1 MNYVATIGLEVH
13 VQLKTCSK
21 MFCASAVKFGAE
33 PNTNTCPICLGL
45 PGALPVM
52 NHEALRLTVL
62 TGLMLG
68 CDIAPVSKFDRKNYF
83 YPDMPKNYQISQYD
97 MPLCTNGSVPLHDLA
112 YPKDA
117 QKTITTPDR
126 EVHLVRIH
134 LEEDVAK
141 SFHFENATGIDFN
154 RAGTPLMEI
163 VTQPEI
169 YSPEEAF
176 AFLTALKQIL
186 IYGDV
191 SDADMEK
198 GQLRC
203 DCNVSVRPEEQTELG
218 AKIEIKNMNSIS
230 GVRRALAYEIQR
242 QIGLLKSSERLEQET
257 RGWDD
262 TAGETFLMRT
272 KEFAHDYRYFP
283 DPDLVPV
290 KTDVLLADV
299 RQRVPELPKAK
310 RARFVQQYHVSPY
323 DAGVLANDLDLAR
336 YFEVAAKGAQK
347 PKNVANWILNDLQ
360 NALTAAGKTVHDCP
374 IPPETIDELVN
385 LIDSGKISGK
395 QGKEV
400 FAEMFATGKRAAAI
414 VKEKGIEQL
423 SDSSAIEALCDE
435 VIQANP
441 KPVADFKAG
450 NVASLN
456 FLKGQVI
463 KLSKGKANPQLV
475 GEILERKLKVS
486 TGVLSG
492 APSLGPLAV
501 QINQSAR
508 WRHEFREIFA
518 VASRMVKRVQ
528 TRIHCRLGQRD
539 ATRARFVCEN
549 DFIPLDRGNL
559 IIETRYRPATEKC
572 TCGFWRIE
580 DRRLDFVLSRDATH

>member
-13 VQLKTCSK
+13 VQLKTRSK
-21 MFCASAVKFGAE
+21 MFCASPVEFGAE
-33 PNTNTCPICLGL
+33 PNAHTCPICLGL

-117 QKTITTPDR
+117 QKNIATRDKG
-126 EVHLVRIH
+126 VHLVRIH

-141 SFHFENATGIDFN
+141 SFHFENCTGIDFN

-169 YSPEEAF
+169 NSPEEAF

-186 IYGDV
+186 MYGDV

-203 DCNVSVRPEEQTELG
+203 DCNVSVRPESQTKFG
-218 AKIEIKNMNSIS
+218 AKIEIKNLNSIS
-230 GVRRALAYEIQR
+230 GVRRALSYEIRR
-242 QIGLLKSSERLEQET
+242 QIALLERGDTLEQQT

-262 TAGETFLMRT
+262 VAGETFLMRT

-290 KTDVLLADV
+290 KTDVLVADV
-299 RQRVPELPKAK
+299 RERVPELPKAK
-310 RARFVQQYHVSPY
+310 RARFVEEYQVSPY
-323 DAGVLANDLDLAR
+323 DAGVLASDLELAK
-336 YFEVAAKGAQK
+336 YFESAAKDAKK
-347 PKNVANWILNDLQ
+347 PKNIANWILNDLQ
-360 NALTAAGKTVHDCP
+360 NALSAAGKTIHDCP
-374 IPPETIDELVN
+374 IPPKALDELVN
-385 LIDSGKISGK
+385 LIEVGKISGK

-400 FAEMFATGKRAAAI
+400 FAEMFATGRSAAAI
-414 VKEKGIEQL
+414 VKEKGVEQL
-423 SDSSAIEALCDE
+423 SDVSAIEKLCDE
-435 VIQANP
+435 AINANP

-475 GEILERKLKVS
+475 GEILERKLA
-486 TGVLSG
+486 G
-492 APSLGPLAV
+492 
-501 QINQSAR
+501 
-508 WRHEFREIFA
+508 
-518 VASRMVKRVQ
+518 
-528 TRIHCRLGQRD
+528 
-539 ATRARFVCEN
+539 
-549 DFIPLDRGNL
+549 
-559 IIETRYRPATEKC
+559 
-572 TCGFWRIE
+572 
-580 DRRLDFVLSRDATH
+580 

>member
-1 MNYVATIGLEVH
+1 MKYISTIGLEVH
-13 VQLKTCSK
+13 VQLKTRSK
-21 MFCASAVKFGAE
+21 MFCASPVEFGAE
-33 PNTNTCPICLGL
+33 PNTHTCPVCLGL

-52 NHEALRLTVL
+52 NEQALRMTVL

-117 QKTITTPDR
+117 QKNIATRDK

-141 SFHFENATGIDFN
+141 SFHFENSTGIDFN

-169 YSPEEAF
+169 NSPEEAF

-186 IYGDV
+186 IYGAV

-203 DCNVSVRPEEQTELG
+203 DCNVSVRPENQTELG
-218 AKIEIKNMNSIS
+218 AKIELKNLNSIS
-230 GVRRALAYEIQR
+230 GVRRALAYEIRR
-242 QIGLLKSSERLEQET
+242 QTSVLERRERIEQET

-262 TAGETFLMRT
+262 AAGKTFLMRT

-290 KTDVLLADV
+290 KTDALVAEV
-299 RQRVPELPKAK
+299 RHRVPELPKAK
-310 RARFVQQYHVSPY
+310 RARFVEQYQVSPY
-323 DAGVLANDLDLAR
+323 DAAVLADDLELAR
-336 YFEVAAKGAQK
+336 YFEAAAKGAKK
-347 PKNVANWILNDLQ
+347 PKNIANWILNDLQ
-360 NALTAAGKTVHDCP
+360 NALGVAGKGINDCP
-374 IPPETIDELVN
+374 IPPEALDEFVN
-385 LIDSGKISGK
+385 LIESGKISGK

-400 FAEMFATGKRAAAI
+400 FAEMFASGRSAAAI

-423 SDSSAIEALCDE
+423 SDIGTIESLCDE
-435 VIQANP
+435 VIAANP
-441 KPVADFKAG
+441 KPVADFRTG

-475 GEILERKLKVS
+475 GEILEKKLK
-486 TGVLSG
+486 G
-492 APSLGPLAV
+492 
-501 QINQSAR
+501 
-508 WRHEFREIFA
+508 
-518 VASRMVKRVQ
+518 
-528 TRIHCRLGQRD
+528 
-539 ATRARFVCEN
+539 
-549 DFIPLDRGNL
+549 
-559 IIETRYRPATEKC
+559 
-572 TCGFWRIE
+572 
-580 DRRLDFVLSRDATH
+580 

>member
-1 MNYVATIGLEVH
+1 MNYITTIGLEVH
-13 VQLKTCSK
+13 VQLKTRSK
-21 MFCASAVKFGAE
+21 MFCASPVEFGAE
-33 PNTNTCPICLGL
+33 PNRHTCPICLGL

-52 NHEALRLTVL
+52 NHEALRMTVL

-68 CDIAPVSKFDRKNYF
+68 CDIAPISKFDRKNYF

-97 MPLCTNGSVPLHDLA
+97 MPLCTNGSVPLHDFA

-117 QKTITTPDR
+117 QKTIVTPDK

-242 QIGLLKSSERLEQET
+242 QISLLKSGERLEQET

-323 DAGVLANDLDLAR
+323 DAGVLANDLELAR
-336 YFEVAAKGAQK
+336 YFEAAAKGAKK

-360 NALTAAGKTVHDCP
+360 NALTAAGKTIHDCP
-374 IPPETIDELVN
+374 IPPEAIDELVD

-400 FAEMFATGKRAAAI
+400 FVEMFASGKRAAAI

-423 SDSSAIEALCDE
+423 SDLSAIEALCDE

-463 KLSKGKANPQLV
+463 KLSRGQANPQLV
-475 GEILERKLKVS
+475 GQILERKLK
-486 TGVLSG
+486 
-492 APSLGPLAV
+492 
-501 QINQSAR
+501 
-508 WRHEFREIFA
+508 
-518 VASRMVKRVQ
+518 M
-528 TRIHCRLGQRD
+528 
-539 ATRARFVCEN
+539 
-549 DFIPLDRGNL
+549 
-559 IIETRYRPATEKC
+559 
-572 TCGFWRIE
+572 
-580 DRRLDFVLSRDATH
+580 

>member
-1 MNYVATIGLEVH
+1 MNYIATIGLEVH
-13 VQLKTCSK
+13 VQLKTRSK
-21 MFCASAVKFGAE
+21 MFCASPVEFGAE
-33 PNTNTCPICLGL
+33 PNTRTCPVCLGL

-52 NHEALRLTVL
+52 NREALHMTLL

-83 YPDMPKNYQISQYD
+83 YADMPKNYQISQYD

-117 QKTITTPDR
+117 QKNIVTHDK

-141 SFHFENATGIDFN
+141 SFHFENSTGIDFN

-169 YSPEEAF
+169 NSPEEAF

-186 IYGDV
+186 IYGAV

-203 DCNVSVRPEEQTELG
+203 DCNVSVRPKGQTELG
-218 AKIEIKNMNSIS
+218 AKIELKNLNSIS
-230 GVRRALAYEIQR
+230 GARRALAYEIRR
-242 QIGLLKSSERLEQET
+242 QIGILKRGDHLEQET

-262 TAGETFLMRT
+262 AAGETFLMRT

-290 KTDVLLADV
+290 KTNALVAEV
-299 RQRVPELPKAK
+299 RERVPELPKAK
-310 RARFVQQYHVSPY
+310 RARFVAEYRVSSY
-323 DAGVLANDLDLAR
+323 DAAVLANDLELAR
-336 YFEVAAKGAQK
+336 YFEAAVKHAKK
-347 PKNVANWILNDLQ
+347 PKNIANWILNDLQ
-360 NALTAAGKTVHDCP
+360 NALSAAGKGINECP
-374 IPPETIDELVN
+374 IPPEILDEFVN

-400 FAEMFATGKRAAAI
+400 FAEMFATGKSSAAI

-423 SDSSAIEALCDE
+423 SDVSAIETLCDE
-435 VIQANP
+435 VIAANP
-441 KPVADFKAG
+441 KPVADFRAG
-450 NVASLN
+450 NTASLN
-456 FLKGQVI
+456 FLKAQVI
-463 KLSKGKANPQLV
+463 RLSKGKANPQLV
-475 GEILERKLKVS
+475 GEILQKK
-486 TGVLSG
+486 
-492 APSLGPLAV
+492 
-501 QINQSAR
+501 
-508 WRHEFREIFA
+508 
-518 VASRMVKRVQ
+518 
-528 TRIHCRLGQRD
+528 
-539 ATRARFVCEN
+539 
-549 DFIPLDRGNL
+549 
-559 IIETRYRPATEKC
+559 IE
-572 TCGFWRIE
+572 
-580 DRRLDFVLSRDATH
+580 

>member
-1 MNYVATIGLEVH
+1 MNYLATIGLEVH
-13 VQLKTCSK
+13 VQLKTRSK
-21 MFCASAVKFGAE
+21 MFCASPVEFGAE
-33 PNTNTCPICLGL
+33 PNTHTCPICLGL

-68 CDIAPVSKFDRKNYF
+68 CDIAPICKFDRKNYF

-117 QKTITTPDR
+117 QKNIATRDK

-141 SFHFENATGIDFN
+141 SFHFENSTGIDFN

-169 YSPEEAF
+169 NSPEEAF

-186 IYGDV
+186 IYGGV

-203 DCNVSVRPEEQTELG
+203 DCNVSVRSEKQIELG

-242 QIGLLKSSERLEQET
+242 QTSLLESSERLEQET

-262 TAGETFLMRT
+262 VAGETFLMRT
-272 KEFAHDYRYFP
+272 KEFAHDYRFFA
-283 DPDLVPV
+283 DPDLLPV
-290 KTDVLLADV
+290 KTEVLLADV
-299 RQRVPELPKAK
+299 RERVPELPKAK
-310 RARFVQQYHVSPY
+310 RARFVEQYQVSPY
-323 DAGVLANDLDLAR
+323 DAGVLANDLELAR
-336 YFEVAAKGAQK
+336 YFEAAAKGAKK
-347 PKNVANWILNDLQ
+347 PKNIANWILNDLQ
-360 NALTAAGKTVHDCP
+360 NALGGAGKTIDDCP
-374 IPPETIDELVN
+374 IPPEALDELVN

-400 FAEMFATGKRAAAI
+400 FAEMFATGRSAAAI

-423 SDSSAIEALCDE
+423 SDLSAIEAFCDE
-435 VIQANP
+435 VIAANP
-441 KPVADFKAG
+441 KPVADFKRG

-463 KLSKGKANPQLV
+463 KLSKGKANPQLA
-475 GEILERKLKVS
+475 GEILERKLK
-486 TGVLSG
+486 
-492 APSLGPLAV
+492 
-501 QINQSAR
+501 R
-508 WRHEFREIFA
+508 
-518 VASRMVKRVQ
+518 
-528 TRIHCRLGQRD
+528 
-539 ATRARFVCEN
+539 
-549 DFIPLDRGNL
+549 
-559 IIETRYRPATEKC
+559 
-572 TCGFWRIE
+572 
-580 DRRLDFVLSRDATH
+580 